1 MSNIPWFQIG
11 QNVINLVQTA
21 DEYSVAKA
29 KAKAMKKQQEY
40 NNKMAR
46 ISDAVNQNA
55 ITSNVSMAI
64 QQSARQSQQIQQQG
78 GAMRSAIT
86 TSAGATGT
94 VGNSVEQTKLS
105 VRAQEAT
112 AEYTR
117 QENLR
122 GMFMQADQ
130 QRRTST
136 LAADMQQ
143 DYSPIQMPNATAYLF
158 DHLTSTSMGM
168 LQSSFTDTEPAEP
181 KAYGGGKGGG
191 VNSGTSAFA
200 NWGLVRGAGSS
211 GTNWWGNWSSMA
223 GGF

>member
-11 QNVINLVQTA
+11 NNVLNLFQTSN
-21 DEYSVAKA
+21 EYSVAKA

-46 ISDAVNQNA
+46 ISDALNQNA
-55 ITSNVSMAI
+55 ITTNVSMAM
-64 QQSARQSQQIQQQG
+64 QQSAVQSQQIQQQG
-78 GAMRSAIT
+78 DAMRSAVT
-86 TSAGATGT
+86 VSAGATGT
-94 VGNSVEQTKLS
+94 VGNSVEQTKLA

-158 DHLTSTSMGM
+158 DHLTYTSAG
-168 LQSSFTDTEPAEP
+168 LLESSFKNTEPANP
-181 KAYGGGKGGG
+181 KPYGGGA
-191 VNSGTSAFA
+191 NNNTSAFA
-200 NWGLVRGAGSS
+200 NWGVVSNASGTG
-211 GTNWWGNWSSMA
+211 GTNWWGNWSSFA
-223 GGF
+223 GGL